1 MIDQILEKII
11 VKEVPGDQVAVLMS
25 GGTDSCTL
33 LFTALRLGKKVH
45 CYTFRPNNEDTYD
58 SLKKQKRYAK
68 YLMFH

>member
-1 MIDQILEKII
+1 MIDNILRNII
-11 VKEVPGDQVAVLMS
+11 GNETGGYDVAILMS

-58 SLKKQKRYAK
+58 SLKAKRD
-68 YLMFH
+68 MRNI